1 MSTSIPSA
9 PLTTLHRQFEN
20 ALPAMDRVIR
30 FAFRRWPAHR
40 RHEAA
45 DDARSAAWHAWHGL
59 VRRGR
64 DPLRVGPTGIA
75 ANACRYVRRGRKLG
89 CGSTGRSAIDV
100 YDPRARDRLGY
111 RLVTLDDAVDGTGRD
126 GWLASLACDRRSR
139 PADEAAFRVDFTEW
153 LGRLPGRRRRIAEL
167 LAEGQMTSEVARRLG
182 VTPGAISQARAALAR
197 SWGDFQA
204 QAAAIP

>member
-1 MSTSIPSA
+1 MSASIPSA
-9 PLTTLHRQFEN
+9 ALITLHRQFEA

-45 DDARSAAWHAWHGL
+45 ADARSAAWHAWHGL

-89 CGSTGRSAIDV
+89 CRAVGRSALDV
-100 YDPRARDRLGY
+100 YDPRAQRRLGIE
-111 RLVTLDDAVDGTGRD
+111 LVRPDGDWR
-126 GWLASLACDRRSR
+126 GWLAADRHYG
-139 PADEAAFRVDFTEW
+139 PGDEAAFRIDFAAW
-153 LGRLPGRRRRIAEL
+153 LDRLPDRKRAIVEGLVGGRTVVEL
-167 LAEGQMTSEVARRLG
+167 ARRME
-182 VTPGAISQARAALAR
+182 VTPGAISQARAWLADDWSR
-197 SWGDFQA
+197 YVGEA
-204 QAAAIP
+204 